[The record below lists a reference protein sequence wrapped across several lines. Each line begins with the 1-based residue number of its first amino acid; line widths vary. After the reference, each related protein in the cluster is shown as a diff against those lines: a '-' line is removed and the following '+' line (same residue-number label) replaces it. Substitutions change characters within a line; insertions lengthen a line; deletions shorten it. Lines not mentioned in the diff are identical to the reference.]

1 MPRKYGK
8 SFLQEMA
15 ILVKLLKLSRDIKKS
30 IDTAMYKGIAVNNK
44 MVFTRSVIYDNYMAT
59 LAYWNVFFL
68 ILAQF
73 FLLTKTKFYEKFS
86 AMDECDKSECF
97 Y

>member
-1 MPRKYGK
+1 LIPPCIKNKFTPFGIELHAGK
-8 SFLQEMA
+8 EIVDA
-15 ILVKLLKLSRDIKKS
+15 AR
-30 IDTAMYKGIAVNNK
+30 IA
-44 MVFTRSVIYDNYMAT
+44 IYDNYMAT

-73 FLLTKTKFYEKFS
+73 FLLTKTKFYEKSS
-86 AMDECDKSECF
+86 AMDECDESECF